1 MQDYFTNSVRVCK
14 FYVDVDEKSVSEII
28 SALGYTVE
36 SNCAIK
42 YTNSFITKLQF
53 EIMIHSAFV
62 SVKIIYQTTD
72 TINDV
77 VCALYD
83 NFSTA
88 VPLLREEAMQDD
100 IFNLIVLVAEDDEWR
115 ETYEPTDN
123 MYAMYYYIKT
133 QPTTE
138 IYRLLN
144 EAISMQILFI
154 EADKNT
160 IESRRNALNICRF
173 SDDLSR
179 NIAFASILLHG
190 MDSEFYYC
198 RWMCLVELINLN
210 PNILIYIDLTAELNK
225 IRQSTNYE
233 MEILK
238 KATAAY

>member
-1 MQDYFTNSVRVCK
+1 MQDYFTNSVRICK
-14 FYVDVDEKSVSEII
+14 LRMDIESVSEIL
-28 SALGYTVE
+28 SELGYTVE
-36 SNCAIK
+36 SNHAIK
-42 YTNSFITKLQF
+42 YTTSFMTELQF
-53 EIMIHSAFV
+53 EIDTV
-62 SVKIIYQTTD
+62 SVKITYQTTD

-77 VCALYD
+77 VSALYAK
-83 NFSTA
+83 FSNA
-88 VPLLREEAMQDD
+88 APLLREEALRDD
-100 IFNLIVLVAEDDEWR
+100 IFNLIVLAAEDDEWR
-115 ETYEPTDN
+115 ETYAPTDN
-123 MYAMYYYIKT
+123 MYAMYYYIQG

-138 IYRLLN
+138 IYRLFHAAL
-144 EAISMQILFI
+144 SMETLFI

-179 NIAFASILLHG
+179 NIAFASILLRG

-210 PNILIYIDLTAELNK
+210 PKILMYIDLTAELNK

-233 MEILK
+233 MNILK